1 METSNYKKILE
12 EEKDKLISELSTFA
26 IPSNQKVDDW
36 TAVRENDPSNDNTP
50 DEVANELEDLSE
62 REAAETT
69 LERQLRKVDLALK
82 RIEDGKFG
90 ICEIGGEQIEEDRLS
105 ANPSA
110 RTCKNHLD
118 EEDNLSN

>member
-110 RTCKNHLD
+110 RTCKSHID